1 MGQRRKGWN
10 KVEPDHRDAT
20 SGILFCISRFNRQ
33 TRLLTESTKAST
45 CLDVSRK
52 DAHGA
57 AGPLRYTN
65 NSTIAIEQ
73 QRLIYYQHSRLDSPN
88 LPNMLVPV
96 RSSIIVLQKK
106 KGGSFV
112 QIIRKRCVNG
122 DQRTSSRLP
131 IRNCLLPERTV
142 MQN

>member
-65 NSTIAIEQ
+65 NSVIAIEQ
-73 QRLIYYQHSRLDSPN
+73 QRLIFYQHSRLDSPN

-106 KGGSFV
+106 RKARSFKLYGKDV
-112 QIIRKRCVNG
+112 Q
-122 DQRTSSRLP
+122 
-131 IRNCLLPERTV
+131 
-142 MQN
+142 